1 MTVFPALFVSHG
13 APTLILD
20 DVPARDFLSRVGR
33 ELRRPRA
40 IVVVSA
46 HYEAPTIKV
55 TAQEAPPTIH
65 DFRGFP
71 DALYRMTYPAPGA
84 PTLAADIVARATAI
98 GLPAALDTD
107 WGFDHGTWVPL
118 MLMYPDADIPVVAV
132 SVNPD
137 GDPATHALLGEALAP
152 LRDKDVLVVASGSFT
167 HNLFEIPR
175 PMRLGRGDIPD
186 WVTEFA
192 VWLSDAIAEGRAEDM
207 LDYRKRAPH
216 AERNHPTDEHLLPLF
231 AAWGAGG
238 KGAGRRLH
246 DSNTFAVLQMDAYA
260 FG

>member
-1 MTVFPALFVSHG
+1 MTSFPTLFVGHG

-20 DVPARDFLSRVGR
+20 DVPARDFLSRVGQDL
-33 ELRRPRA
+33 ERPRA

-46 HYEAPTIKV
+46 HYEAPIVKV

-71 DALYRMTYPAPGA
+71 DALYRMMYPAPGS
-84 PTLAADIVARATAI
+84 PKLAADIVARVTAA
-98 GLPAALDTD
+98 GLPAELDEN
-107 WGFDHGTWVPL
+107 WGYDHGTWVPL
-118 MLMYPDADIPVVAV
+118 MLMYPEADIPVVAV

-137 GDPATHALLGEALAP
+137 GDPETHARLGEVLAP
-152 LRDKDVLVVASGSFT
+152 LRAEDVLVVASGSFT
-167 HNLFEIPR
+167 HNLYEIPR
-175 PMRLGRGDIPD
+175 LMRLDGGDIPE

-192 VWLSDAIAEGRAEDM
+192 AWMSEAITEGRAEDV
-207 LDYRKRAPH
+207 LDYRVCAPH

-238 KGAGRRLH
+238 RSAGRRLH

>member
-1 MTVFPALFVSHG
+1 MTTFPALFVSHG

-20 DVPARDFLSRVGR
+20 DVPARDFLGRVGG
-33 ELRRPRA
+33 ELGRPRA

-46 HYEAPTIKV
+46 HYAAQTVKV
-55 TAQEAPPTIH
+55 TAHDAPPTIH

-71 DALYRMTYPAPGA
+71 EALYRMTYPAPGA
-84 PTLAADIVARATAI
+84 PDLAADIVARVSAA

-118 MLMYPDADIPVVAV
+118 MLMYPEADIPVVAV

-137 GDPATHALLGEALAP
+137 GDPATHARLGEALAP
-152 LRDKDVLVVASGSFT
+152 LRAEGVLVVASGSFT

-175 PMRLGRGDIPD
+175 PRRLTGGDTPA

-192 VWLSDAIAEGRAEDM
+192 AWLSETIVDGRAEDM
-207 LDYRKRAPH
+207 LDYRARAPH

-238 KGAGRRLH
+238 RGAGRRLH
-246 DSNTFAVLQMDAYA
+246 SSNTLGVLQMDAYA

>member
-1 MTVFPALFVSHG
+1 MTTFPALFVSHG

-20 DVPARDFLSRVGR
+20 DVPARDFLRHVGQD
-33 ELRRPRA
+33 LGRPRA

-46 HYEAPTIKV
+46 HYEAPTVKV
-55 TAQEAPPTIH
+55 TAHDAPPTIH

-71 DALYRMTYPAPGA
+71 EALYRMTYPAPGA
-84 PTLAADIVARATAI
+84 PELAADIVARVSAA
-98 GLPAALDTD
+98 GLPAGLDKE

-118 MLMYPDADIPVVAV
+118 TLMYPAADIPVVAV

-137 GDPATHALLGEALAP
+137 GDPAMHARLGEALAP
-152 LRDKDVLVVASGSFT
+152 LRSEGVLIIASGSFT
-167 HNLFEIPR
+167 HNLSELPR
-175 PMRLGRGDIPD
+175 PRRLAGGDIPA

-192 VWLSDAIAEGRAEDM
+192 AWLSEAIVEGRAEDM
-207 LDYRKRAPH
+207 LNYRARAPH
-216 AERNHPTDEHLLPLF
+216 AVRNHPTDEHLLPLF

-238 KGAGRRLH
+238 GTAARRLH
-246 DSNTFAVLQMDAYA
+246 ESNTFAVLQMDAYA